1 MIPKVVYS
9 GTLYVVKTFLLRFG
23 VEFTSVDGSDPS
35 SYRDAVKPNTKV
47 CLKNKI
53 SNYLLPH

>member
-35 SYRDAVKPNTKV
+35 SYQDAVKPNTKV
-47 CLKNKI
+47 CLKNI
-53 SNYLLPH
+53 INNY